1 MHHFPHLLKFDQIT
15 RHEKATAQ
23 NLIAFKCST
32 WPFIIVLKGEISYND
47 LTATMRTKKKIYRRR
62 FRESRNKSKIFHTQS
77 EGLHIHFCPP
87 HRAFRDCSCSG
98 KSEETLNISRTCS
111 RAARKSAIFTNWR
124 NCKWW

>member
-47 LTATMRTKKKIYRRR
+47 LTATMRTNNNYIDDDSGNHVINQRFSIPSRKACIYIFVRHIEPLGIVPA
-62 FRESRNKSKIFHTQS
+62 REKAKR
-77 EGLHIHFCPP
+77 P
-87 HRAFRDCSCSG
+87 
-98 KSEETLNISRTCS
+98 
-111 RAARKSAIFTNWR
+111 
-124 NCKWW
+124 